1 MVTEKN
7 KEKYLVISTIIFI
20 TYLLLGSFVV
30 SGSILDLGYLIV
42 FYAFIIL
49 RLTRSAILILTGRIL
64 SHPL

>member
-20 TYLLLGSFVV
+20 TYLLIGSFVV

-49 RLTRSAILILTGRIL
+49 RLTIFK
-64 SHPL
+64 

>member
-1 MVTEKN
+1 LLAKKYRKGENMVTEKN

-49 RLTRSAILILTGRIL
+49 RLTIFK
-64 SHPL
+64 